1 MQKDCFLKQLEIQL
15 TILMLWWWSVV
26 EYISML
32 YAGKIWWWWLGCR
45 WPPSIHPRHCGCWPD
60 SKTYKSATWKK
71 TSTYVRTPN
80 PSLRRNWKFNL
91 LSVNERFAI
100 VKLNWSPIFKV
111 DDLRVNKVGKRCQ
124 LVLQH
129 FGQLGRVNKLWGS
142 NSSRI
147 FSTNK
152 IVIVGNCLLA
162 MYKPSAKATSSGRK
176 TSLP

>member
-1 MQKDCFLKQLEIQL
+1 
-15 TILMLWWWSVV
+15 MLVRYDDDGLGVGDPLQSIRDIVV
-26 EYISML
+26 VGQTPKHIRVPPEKKHPHML
-32 YAGKIWWWWLGCR
+32 G
-45 WPPSIHPRHCGCWPD
+45 H
-60 SKTYKSATWKK
+60 KTL
-71 TSTYVRTPN
+71 PQE
-80 PSLRRNWKFNL
+80 KFNL

>member
-1 MQKDCFLKQLEIQL
+1 MVVSGGIYQCY
-15 TILMLWWWSVV
+15 MLVWYDDDGLGVGDPLQSIRDIVV
-26 EYISML
+26 VGKTPKHIRVPPEKKHPHML
-32 YAGKIWWWWLGCR
+32 G
-45 WPPSIHPRHCGCWPD
+45 HP
-60 SKTYKSATWKK
+60 T
-71 TSTYVRTPN
+71 
-80 PSLRRNWKFNL
+80 LRRNWKFNL

-100 VKLNWSPIFKV
+100 VKLNWSTIFKV

>member
-1 MQKDCFLKQLEIQL
+1 
-15 TILMLWWWSVV
+15 MLWWWSVV
-26 EYISML
+26 VIFMIYISML

-80 PSLRRNWKFNL
+80 PAFPQEKFNL

-100 VKLNWSPIFKV
+100 VKLNWSTIFKV

>member
-1 MQKDCFLKQLEIQL
+1 MVVSGGIYQCY
-15 TILMLWWWSVV
+15 MLVWYDDDGLGVGDPLQSIRDIVV
-26 EYISML
+26 VGHTPKHI
-32 YAGKIWWWWLGCR
+32 R
-45 WPPSIHPRHCGCWPD
+45 VPPE
-60 SKTYKSATWKK
+60 KK
-71 TSTYVRTPN
+71 TSTYVRTPD
-80 PSLRRNWKFNL
+80 PSLRINWKFNL

-100 VKLNWSPIFKV
+100 VKLNWSTIFKV